1 MNVKQEEHQLGF
13 LSEGFLPIRRIS
25 GAPGPEKGA
34 AQSLQRGS
42 CGISLKTRRPAR
54 SLEWPRLRRS
64 RQNSSFSLLGGAS
77 RLTTHLGSH
86 GQSSK
91 ATRVRDLDRVACR
104 EDRVLACPT
113 PARGIQHVDVCVRD
127 VSRSLAFYLG
137 ILGPLGLEEDLRVPS
152 YRGTEEVVYL
162 RFGEQ
167 NLGLRPAD
175 GGEHTYYGVGIEH
188 LAFEV
193 ERREEV
199 DEAFER
205 CRQLGA
211 RIHYPPEEDRDLD
224 EYYAFFV
231 FDPDGF
237 RIEVFCAKAAE
248 SAESRW
254 TPRQP

>member
-1 MNVKQEEHQLGF
+1 VTSTAPSPSTSRSSGR
-13 LSEGFLPIRRIS
+13 SPSRRIS
-25 GAPGPEKGA
+25 ASRAIA
-34 AQSLQRGS
+34 AR
-42 CGISLKTRRPAR
+42 
-54 SLEWPRLRRS
+54 RRS
-64 RQNSSFSLLGGAS
+64 F
-77 RLTTHLGSH
+77 
-86 GQSSK
+86 
-91 ATRVRDLDRVACR
+91 
-104 EDRVLACPT
+104 
-113 PARGIQHVDVCVRD
+113 
-127 VSRSLAFYLG
+127 
-137 ILGPLGLEEDLRVPS
+137 
-152 YRGTEEVVYL
+152 YL

-175 GGEHTYYGVGIEH
+175 GGEHTYYAVGIEH

-224 EYYAFFV
+224 DYYAFFV

-237 RIEVFCAKAAE
+237 RIEVFCAKAAG

-254 TPRQP
+254 TPKQP